1 MKKALWGVMLD
12 VGLAWG
18 VSAQEESAVAPAR
31 TNTASSFSD
40 HFSAPLT
47 LAPSSDTGNFSLSNG
62 ISTASAFPAA
72 APAAAPDPAAP
83 APKYV
88 FFGDRDD
95 YRWQLGVGFDY
106 VHFNS
111 RAFDANMYGLNTTL
125 TYYTNS
131 WFALEGTA
139 LEVFG
144 PTLFNTND
152 HAKMFGGAGGFRIG
166 GRRAR
171 WEPFGHALV
180 GGSHLQVQTAYGG
193 RTAIMAL
200 AGLGVDFRVH
210 ARLSLRGEADWIYT
224 GYFSQTQN
232 NIQAVAGAVFHF

>member
-1 MKKALWGVMLD
+1 MKKALWGVMLM
-12 VGLAWG
+12 VALACG
-18 VSAQEESAVAPAR
+18 VSAQEENVSPAR
-31 TNTASSFSD
+31 MNTAASFTGD
-40 HFSAPLT
+40 FSAPLA
-47 LAPSSDTGNFSLSNG
+47 LSPSSGTGNFSLSNV
-62 ISTASAFPAA
+62 AFPPGALPSPS
-72 APAAAPDPAAP
+72 PAAAPDPAP
-83 APKYV
+83 TPKYV

-125 TYYTNS
+125 TYFTNS
-131 WFALEGTA
+131 WFAVEGTA

-152 HAKMFGGAGGFRIG
+152 HAKMFAGAGGFRIG

-224 GYFSQTQN
+224 GYFSQSQN
-232 NIQAVAGAVFHF
+232 NVQAIAAAVFHF